1 MERLVLLV
9 KNRKKKICPDFLYRK
24 RKNSLSILKSVL
36 VYAIIKTGSN
46 LPARCVYVWYVF
58 DQHLLYGNPCSV
70 VGFDAA
76 YA

>member
-1 MERLVLLV
+1 MDVNFAQQDKMR
-9 KNRKKKICPDFLYRK
+9 ICLKFLHQQ
-24 RKNSLSILKSVL
+24 RKNSSSILQSVL

>member
-1 MERLVLLV
+1 MDVNFAQQDKMRIYL
-9 KNRKKKICPDFLYRK
+9 KFLHQQ
-24 RKNSLSILKSVL
+24 RKNSSSILQSVL

-58 DQHLLYGNPCSV
+58 DQHLLYGNPHSV
-70 VGFDAA
+70 IGFDAA